1 MCREKDAGAGKRGF
15 TLAELLVASTV
26 MTIVMAG
33 VYGAFNSSVR
43 AWRRG
48 RVGVLPDAQPRPRD
62 HRTGIGGWAAAGKRR
77 GPPQIQPANQLPR
90 RLARSLLAGT
100 FCFFSDGRAI
110 PDDGGTLR
118 GVESGSGQ
126 VVPRAV
132 AVAVVQCGGACGW
145 PE

>member
-1 MCREKDAGAGKRGF
+1 MKMSRLPSSGDVLQRGG
-15 TLAELLVASTV
+15 LHCVS
-26 MTIVMAG
+26 G
-33 VYGAFNSSVR
+33 VDGGMLR
-43 AWRRG
+43 ALWRS
-48 RVGVLPDAQPRPRD
+48 RVGVLPDAQPRPPDR
-62 HRTGIGGWAAAGKRR
+62 RTGIGGWAAAGNRR

-90 RLARSLLAGT
+90 RLARSLVAGA

-110 PDDGGTLR
+110 PDAGGALR